1 MSCSSLQALDGAI
14 NRMYKIL
21 GFWIASTAVAWA
33 AVPSDLGF
41 VPASSLPRALNQYLL
56 RSSGHEAYTLTDRLN
71 PFYLQ
76 ADFNGDG
83 RMDTAVL
90 VQEKATGKQGILIA
104 HIGANEHYV
113 LGAGNAIGN
122 GGDDFSW
129 LGAWQVYPQGEVAQ
143 SPHVD
148 AAPPTL
154 RGDALLVFALEASSG
169 IIYWT
174 GTEYDWYQQGD

>member
-1 MSCSSLQALDGAI
+1 MH
-14 NRMYKIL
+14 KVL
-21 GFWIASTAVAWA
+21 GFWIACTATALA
-33 AVPSDLGF
+33 AVPSDLDF
-41 VPASSLPRALNQYLL
+41 VPASSLPRALNRYLL
-56 RSSGHEAYTLTDRLN
+56 SSSGHEAYALSDRLN

-83 RMDTAVL
+83 QMDTAVL

-113 LGAGNAIGN
+113 LGAGNATGN

-129 LGAWQVYPQGEVAQ
+129 LGAWQVYPQGEVPQ
-143 SPHVD
+143 SLYLE

-154 RGDALLVFALEASSG
+154 RGDALLVFKLEASSS

-174 GTEYDWYQQGD
+174 GTDYDWYQQGD